1 MLSIY
6 PACFFEEEKH
16 YSVIFPDFN
25 YLSTCGDSLQD
36 AMEMAVDCLAGALFS
51 AKLDNEDIPIPSKLE
66 KMDPTQ
72 IASELEFEF
81 KQSFV
86 TLVSVDVEE
95 YAKTHFNKAIK
106 KTLTIPEWLNKE
118 AMSKRINFSQVLQ
131 EALIA
136 KLHSMWIITN
146 TLYDQNPI
154 FFIKIWD
161 FKIIPF
167 LHLAYNSNKKP
178 NFTYYSLILFTTYI
192 IRRSLSKYKTLT
204 NR

>member
-66 KMDPTQ
+66 EMDPTQ

-81 KQSFV
+81 KQS
-86 TLVSVDVEE
+86 LSPL
-95 YAKTHFNKAIK
+95 YLLMLKNMRKHISIRPSKNTH
-106 KTLTIPEWLNKE
+106 
-118 AMSKRINFSQVLQ
+118 
-131 EALIA
+131 
-136 KLHSMWIITN
+136 N
-146 TLYDQNPI
+146 T
-154 FFIKIWD
+154 
-161 FKIIPF
+161 
-167 LHLAYNSNKKP
+167 
-178 NFTYYSLILFTTYI
+178 
-192 IRRSLSKYKTLT
+192 
-204 NR
+204 

>member
-6 PACFFEEEKH
+6 PACFFEEENH
-16 YSVIFPDFN
+16 YSVIFPDFS
-25 YLSTCGDSLQD
+25 YLSTCEDSLQD
-36 AMEMAVDCLAGALFS
+36 ALDLAVDCLAGALFS

-66 KMDPTQ
+66 EIDPTQ

-118 AMSKRINFSQVLQ
+118 AMSKKINFSQV
-131 EALIA
+131 EYST
-136 KLHSMWIITN
+136 HSEPHRPTLRATYSII
-146 TLYDQNPI
+146 
-154 FFIKIWD
+154 
-161 FKIIPF
+161 
-167 LHLAYNSNKKP
+167 
-178 NFTYYSLILFTTYI
+178 
-192 IRRSLSKYKTLT
+192 
-204 NR
+204 

>member
-6 PACFFEEEKH
+6 PACFFEEENH

-66 KMDPTQ
+66 EIDPTQ

-86 TLVSVDVEE
+86 TLVSVDVDINHTRMVKQRSYEQKNQFFASPSRSIDCQIAFVVN
-95 YAKTHFNKAIK
+95 YKYLTHY
-106 KTLTIPEWLNKE
+106 TI
-118 AMSKRINFSQVLQ
+118 
-131 EALIA
+131 
-136 KLHSMWIITN
+136 
-146 TLYDQNPI
+146 NPHT
-154 FFIKIWD
+154 F
-161 FKIIPF
+161 
-167 LHLAYNSNKKP
+167 Y
-178 NFTYYSLILFTTYI
+178 
-192 IRRSLSKYKTLT
+192 
-204 NR
+204 

>member
-6 PACFFEEEKH
+6 PACFFEEEENH

-66 KMDPTQ
+66 EMDPTQ

-86 TLVSVDVEE
+86 TLVSVDVDE

-106 KTLTIPEWLNKE
+106 KTLTIP
-118 AMSKRINFSQVLQ
+118 
-131 EALIA
+131 
-136 KLHSMWIITN
+136 
-146 TLYDQNPI
+146 
-154 FFIKIWD
+154 
-161 FKIIPF
+161 
-167 LHLAYNSNKKP
+167 
-178 NFTYYSLILFTTYI
+178 
-192 IRRSLSKYKTLT
+192 
-204 NR
+204 

>member
-1 MLSIY
+1 MICQNQLNNSSLDKLGLVHFKKEANNMLSIY
-6 PACFFEEEKH
+6 PACFFEEENH

-25 YLSTCGDSLQD
+25 YLSTCRDSLQD

-66 KMDPTQ
+66 IIDPTQ

-86 TLVSVDVEE
+86 TLVSVDVDE

-118 AMSKRINFSQVLQ
+118 AMSKKINFSQVLQ

-136 KLHSMWIITN
+136 KLHSM
-146 TLYDQNPI
+146 
-154 FFIKIWD
+154 
-161 FKIIPF
+161 
-167 LHLAYNSNKKP
+167 
-178 NFTYYSLILFTTYI
+178 
-192 IRRSLSKYKTLT
+192 
-204 NR
+204 

>member
-36 AMEMAVDCLAGALFS
+36 ALDLAVDCLAGALFS

-66 KMDPTQ
+66 KIDPTQ

-86 TLVSVDVEE
+86 TLVSVDVDE

-106 KTLTIPEWLNKE
+106 KTLTIPEWLNQRSYEQKNQFF
-118 AMSKRINFSQVLQ
+118 ASPTRSIDCQIAFVVNYKYLTHYTINPHTF
-131 EALIA
+131 
-136 KLHSMWIITN
+136 
-146 TLYDQNPI
+146 Y
-154 FFIKIWD
+154 
-161 FKIIPF
+161 
-167 LHLAYNSNKKP
+167 
-178 NFTYYSLILFTTYI
+178 
-192 IRRSLSKYKTLT
+192 
-204 NR
+204 

>member
-6 PACFFEEEKH
+6 PACFFEEENH

-25 YLSTCGDSLQD
+25 SLSTCGDSLQD
-36 AMEMAVDCLAGALFS
+36 AMEMAIDCLAGALFS
-51 AKLDNEDIPIPSKLE
+51 AKLDNEDSPIPSKLE
-66 KMDPTQ
+66 EINPTQ

-118 AMSKRINFSQVLQ
+118 AMSKKINFR
-131 EALIA
+131 
-136 KLHSMWIITN
+136 K
-146 TLYDQNPI
+146 Y
-154 FFIKIWD
+154 
-161 FKIIPF
+161 FKK
-167 LHLAYNSNKKP
+167 H
-178 NFTYYSLILFTTYI
+178 
-192 IRRSLSKYKTLT
+192 
-204 NR
+204 

>member
-1 MLSIY
+1 MTLLEYFKKEANNMLSIY

-66 KMDPTQ
+66 EMDPTQ

-95 YAKTHFNKAIK
+95 YAKTHYIIK
-106 KTLTIPEWLNKE
+106 IPYFLLRYGILKLFLFYIWLTI
-118 AMSKRINFSQVLQ
+118 Q
-131 EALIA
+131 
-136 KLHSMWIITN
+136 TN
-146 TLYDQNPI
+146 N
-154 FFIKIWD
+154 
-161 FKIIPF
+161 
-167 LHLAYNSNKKP
+167 
-178 NFTYYSLILFTTYI
+178 
-192 IRRSLSKYKTLT
+192 
-204 NR
+204 

>member
-6 PACFFEEEKH
+6 PACFFEEENH

-51 AKLDNEDIPIPSKLE
+51 AKLDNEDIPISSKLE
-66 KMDPTQ
+66 EIDPTQ

-106 KTLTIPEWLNKE
+106 KNINHTRMVKQRSYEQKNQFFASPSRSIDCQIAFVVNYKYLTHYT
-118 AMSKRINFSQVLQ
+118 INPHTF
-131 EALIA
+131 
-136 KLHSMWIITN
+136 
-146 TLYDQNPI
+146 Y
-154 FFIKIWD
+154 
-161 FKIIPF
+161 
-167 LHLAYNSNKKP
+167 
-178 NFTYYSLILFTTYI
+178 
-192 IRRSLSKYKTLT
+192 
-204 NR
+204 

>member
-1 MLSIY
+1 MHVLFNILFKKEANNMLSIY
-6 PACFFEEEKH
+6 PAYFFEEENH

-36 AMEMAVDCLAGALFS
+36 AMEMAIDCLAGALFS

-66 KMDPTQ
+66 EINPTQ

-95 YAKTHFNKAIK
+95 YAKTHFNKSIK

-118 AMSKRINFSQVLQ
+118 AMSKKINFSQVLQ

-136 KLHSMWIITN
+136 KLHSN
-146 TLYDQNPI
+146 
-154 FFIKIWD
+154 
-161 FKIIPF
+161 
-167 LHLAYNSNKKP
+167 
-178 NFTYYSLILFTTYI
+178 
-192 IRRSLSKYKTLT
+192 
-204 NR
+204 

>member
-6 PACFFEEEKH
+6 PACFFEEENH

-66 KMDPTQ
+66 KIDPTQ

-86 TLVSVDVEE
+86 ALVSVDVEE

-106 KTLTIPEWLNKE
+106 K
-118 AMSKRINFSQVLQ
+118 
-131 EALIA
+131 
-136 KLHSMWIITN
+136 N
-146 TLYDQNPI
+146 THN
-154 FFIKIWD
+154 
-161 FKIIPF
+161 
-167 LHLAYNSNKKP
+167 
-178 NFTYYSLILFTTYI
+178 T
-192 IRRSLSKYKTLT
+192 
-204 NR
+204 

>member
-6 PACFFEEEKH
+6 PACFFEEENH

-25 YLSTCGDSLQD
+25 YLSTCGNYLQD

-51 AKLDNEDIPIPSKLE
+51 AKLDNQDIPIPSKLE
-66 KMDPTQ
+66 EIDPTQ

-106 KTLTIPEWLNKE
+106 K
-118 AMSKRINFSQVLQ
+118 
-131 EALIA
+131 
-136 KLHSMWIITN
+136 N
-146 TLYDQNPI
+146 THNTRMV
-154 FFIKIWD
+154 K
-161 FKIIPF
+161 
-167 LHLAYNSNKKP
+167 
-178 NFTYYSLILFTTYI
+178 
-192 IRRSLSKYKTLT
+192 
-204 NR
+204 

>member
-6 PACFFEEEKH
+6 PACFFKEENH

-66 KMDPTQ
+66 EIEPTQ

-106 KTLTIPEWLNKE
+106 KTLTIPEWLNNE
-118 AMSKRINFSQVLQ
+118 AMSKKNQFFASPSRSIDCQIAFVVNYKYLTHYTINPHTF
-131 EALIA
+131 
-136 KLHSMWIITN
+136 
-146 TLYDQNPI
+146 Y
-154 FFIKIWD
+154 
-161 FKIIPF
+161 
-167 LHLAYNSNKKP
+167 
-178 NFTYYSLILFTTYI
+178 
-192 IRRSLSKYKTLT
+192 
-204 NR
+204 